1 MKRPAAG
8 GRRFIGGLG
17 PILAMGGALLLLGG
31 MAHAQETLPSQAPL
45 PHEAAGFAER
55 ARSFLGYGA
64 MLLLAIAL
72 STDRRRIPWR
82 VVGWGV
88 FLQFAFGFL
97 VLKTAFARPFFDGVG
112 DVFVRLLA
120 FTKEGAQFVLG
131 GLAVLPEEGGTF
143 GFIFVTHVL
152 PTIIFFAS
160 LMAVLYHLGVMQLV
174 VGAVAKVM
182 QVTMRTSG
190 AESLSAAANIFVG
203 QTEAPLL
210 VRPFVGKMT
219 RSELMAVMTG
229 GFATIAGGVMASYIA
244 LLHTRFPDIAGH
256 LLAASVMNAPAGL
269 LLAKVMVP
277 EEGVPETRGKLKIHV
292 ERLDPNV
299 VGAAARGASEGVTL
313 VLNVGA
319 MLLAFVALVALLNSL
334 LGWGG
339 GLCGAP
345 GMTLQFLLGNAL
357 RPIAWILGANW
368 ADASEVGNLMGV
380 KIFLTEFTAYSQLAD
395 GLRTGALALTD
406 RSVTI
411 ASYALLGFA
420 NVASIGIQIG
430 GIGGLAPE
438 RRGDLA
444 RLGLRAM
451 IAGTLAAYMSA
462 AIAGMLA

>member
-1 MKRPAAG
+1 MRRRAPGG
-8 GRRFIGGLG
+8 GRSSRRLA
-17 PILAMGGALLLLGG
+17 PILATAAALLFLGG
-31 MAHAQETLPSQAPL
+31 MAHAQGTLPSQGPL
-45 PHEAAGFAER
+45 PQEAAGFAER

-64 MLLLAIAL
+64 MLLLAL
-72 STDRRRIPWR
+72 VFSTDRRRIPWR

-97 VLKTAFARPFFDGVG
+97 VLNTAFARPFFDGVG
-112 DVFVRLLA
+112 SVFVRLLA
-120 FTKEGAQFVLG
+120 FTKEGATFVLG
-131 GLAVLPEEGGTF
+131 GLAVPPEAGGTF
-143 GFIFVTHVL
+143 GFIFVSQVL

-174 VGAVAKVM
+174 VGGVAKVM
-182 QVTMRTSG
+182 QVTMGTSG
-190 AESLSAAANIFVG
+190 AETLSAAANIFVG

-219 RSELMAVMTG
+219 RSELMAVMVG

-244 LLHTRFPDIAGH
+244 LLQNRFPDIAGH

-269 LLAKVMVP
+269 LLAKMMVP

-299 VGAAARGASEGVTL
+299 IGAAARGAGEGMTL

-339 GLCGAP
+339 GLFGAP
-345 GMTLQFLLGNAL
+345 GLTLQSLLGNVL
-357 RPIAWILGANW
+357 RPVAWILGANW
-368 ADASEVGNLMGV
+368 TDASEVGNLMGV
-380 KIFLTEFTAYSQLAD
+380 KIFLTEFTAYSQFAD
-395 GLRTGALALTD
+395 GLRTGTLVLTE

-430 GIGGLAPE
+430 G
-438 RRGDLA
+438 
-444 RLGLRAM
+444 
-451 IAGTLAAYMSA
+451 GTSPGSA
-462 AIAGMLA
+462 CA